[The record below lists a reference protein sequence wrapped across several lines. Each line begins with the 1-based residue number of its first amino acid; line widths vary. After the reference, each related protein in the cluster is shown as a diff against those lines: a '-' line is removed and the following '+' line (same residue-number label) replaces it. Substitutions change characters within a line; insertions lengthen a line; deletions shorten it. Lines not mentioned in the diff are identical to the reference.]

1 MKTITVTMTDDVYR
15 DVLDN
20 AMVRRMV
27 GEGHGIMDMA
37 MLKILEAIKDGD
49 DTVDLAYKKD
59 KNDDATP
66 TD

>member
-1 MKTITVTMTDDVYR
+1 
-15 DVLDN
+15 
-20 AMVRRMV
+20 MV

>member
-37 MLKILEAIKDGD
+37 MLKILGHRGPSLQERQER
-49 DTVDLAYKKD
+49 
-59 KNDDATP
+59 
-66 TD
+66 

>member
-1 MKTITVTMTDDVYR
+1 MKTITVTMTDEVYH

-27 GEGHGIMDMA
+27 GEGHGVMDIA
-37 MLKILEAIKDGD
+37 MLRILEALKDGE